1 MIIEHHMALIMA
13 LCDRIVVL
21 NFGAKI
27 AEGTPAEIRANPAVI
42 DAYLG
47 EAA

>member
-1 MIIEHHMALIMA
+1 
-13 LCDRIVVL
+13 VL
-21 NFGAKI
+21 NFGSKI
-27 AEGTPAEIRANPAVI
+27 AEGTPEEIRNNQAVI

>member
-1 MIIEHHMALIMA
+1 
-13 LCDRIVVL
+13 VL
-21 NFGAKI
+21 NFGQKV
-27 AEGTPAEIRANPAVI
+27 AEGTPEEIRNNPVVI